1 MERTKRQ
8 LDDIVHDFNN
18 NKKQKLLVTT
28 NKSYF
33 ENLANETIYEIF
45 EYLDVYDVYH
55 GFFYLNN
62 RFKNLLIN
70 FNIPFQI
77 NLSTISKSD
86 FELYNKN
93 VIKPNKYRI
102 NILRLS
108 NPFTVDIIFS
118 PPRII
123 CDFIQLEKLI
133 FDNMNSKYLNNIL
146 KHLIHLPKLHSLILS
161 PIDYI
166 QDPSILFLHIFR
178 LSKLKYCKLTYR
190 IKDKEK
196 ALPIDF
202 HGCKHSSIEYLMI
215 NSYFRYE
222 SFNGLFNYL
231 PKLRHLTINNVVGSD
246 NSQIEYYPIVLKDL
260 KYVSFKL
267 NSIHFYQFEELVK
280 NFFNHIEILQIST
293 FNAHTYSHGRQWEE
307 LILSSMPNLRI
318 FDLKNDY
325 SGIMQNFFYICS
337 SGQFASK
344 FWTEK
349 QWFFAHQHDSHDKSY
364 NGIFYSTNPYR

>member
-190 IKDKEK
+190 IKDK
-196 ALPIDF
+196 
-202 HGCKHSSIEYLMI
+202 
-215 NSYFRYE
+215 
-222 SFNGLFNYL
+222 
-231 PKLRHLTINNVVGSD
+231 
-246 NSQIEYYPIVLKDL
+246 
-260 KYVSFKL
+260 
-267 NSIHFYQFEELVK
+267 
-280 NFFNHIEILQIST
+280 
-293 FNAHTYSHGRQWEE
+293 
-307 LILSSMPNLRI
+307 
-318 FDLKNDY
+318 
-325 SGIMQNFFYICS
+325 
-337 SGQFASK
+337 
-344 FWTEK
+344 
-349 QWFFAHQHDSHDKSY
+349 
-364 NGIFYSTNPYR
+364 